1 VAAIGLKE
9 ILVIGVV
16 VLLLF
21 GTSIL
26 PRIARNGGKRLRET
40 KSVLEIRHDNELE
53 RSQVNARLHPD
64 AGGVHRTFAVIAAL
78 SRVCTHHTI
87 RNAGARTSAR

>member
-21 GTSIL
+21 GTTIL
-26 PRIARNGGKRLRET
+26 PRLARSGGKRLRET
-40 KSVLEIRHDNELE
+40 KSVLEQSKIELE
-53 RSQVNARLHPD
+53 AGLKDTEPVHSTTQPVAAPRSVMR
-64 AGGVHRTFAVIAAL
+64 
-78 SRVCTHHTI
+78 
-87 RNAGARTSAR
+87 

>member
-1 VAAIGLKE
+1 MAAIGLKE

-26 PRIARNGGKRLRET
+26 PKLARNIGPRLRDS
-40 KSVLEIRHDNELE
+40 KDVLIQSKIELE
-53 RSQVNARLHPD
+53 AGLKD
-64 AGGVHRTFAVIAAL
+64 ADPVAATTQPVSTPRTAPM
-78 SRVCTHHTI
+78 R
-87 RNAGARTSAR
+87 

>member
-21 GTSIL
+21 GTTIL
-26 PRIARNGGKRLRET
+26 PRLARSGGKRLRD
-40 KSVLEIRHDNELE
+40 SRDVLLQSKIELE
-53 RSQVNARLHPD
+53 AGLKD
-64 AGGVHRTFAVIAAL
+64 AEPAPVADDATPQRAPL
-78 SRVCTHHTI
+78 R
-87 RNAGARTSAR
+87 

>member
-1 VAAIGLKE
+1 MAAIGLKE

-26 PRIARNGGKRLRET
+26 PRIARNGGKRLRDT
-40 KSVLEIRHDNELE
+40 KSVLEQSKIELE
-53 RSQVNARLHPD
+53 AGLRDSEAAHATPVPATAPRSAPMR
-64 AGGVHRTFAVIAAL
+64 
-78 SRVCTHHTI
+78 
-87 RNAGARTSAR
+87 

>member
-1 VAAIGLKE
+1 MAAIGLKE

-26 PRIARNGGKRLRET
+26 PRIARNGGKRLRDT
-40 KSVLEIRHDNELE
+40 KSVLEQSKIELE
-53 RSQVNARLHPD
+53 AGLKDSEAVHADATPAAAPRSVPMR
-64 AGGVHRTFAVIAAL
+64 
-78 SRVCTHHTI
+78 
-87 RNAGARTSAR
+87 

>member
-26 PRIARNGGKRLRET
+26 PRIARNGGKRLRDS
-40 KSVLEIRHDNELE
+40 KDVLIQSKIELE
-53 RSQVNARLHPD
+53 AGLKDEEPATVAAQHQTAPRSVPMR
-64 AGGVHRTFAVIAAL
+64 
-78 SRVCTHHTI
+78 
-87 RNAGARTSAR
+87 

>member
-21 GTSIL
+21 GTTIL
-26 PRIARNGGKRLRET
+26 PRVARSGGRRLRES
-40 KSVLEIRHDNELE
+40 KDVLVQSKIELE
-53 RSQVNARLHPD
+53 AGLKD
-64 AGGVHRTFAVIAAL
+64 AEPVAA
-78 SRVCTHHTI
+78 
-87 RNAGARTSAR
+87 AQPASARRSAPMR